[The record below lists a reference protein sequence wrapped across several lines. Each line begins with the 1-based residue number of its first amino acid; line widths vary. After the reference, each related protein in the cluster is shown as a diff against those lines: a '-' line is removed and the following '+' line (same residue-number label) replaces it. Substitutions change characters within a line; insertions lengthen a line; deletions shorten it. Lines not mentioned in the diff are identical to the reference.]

1 MASVQRPQSIH
12 QSAAPHVY
20 RGLTGRVRD
29 VLEAADVRINGSR
42 PWDMQIHHP
51 RTLTRIALQR
61 SLGLGESYMDAWW
74 DCDALDEF
82 FHRLLTHGANRV
94 SHSPLQ
100 SGLQWLGHW
109 LFNRQSL
116 HRSTRVARQHYDLGN
131 DLFEAMLDPTMSYSC
146 GYWRDAETLA
156 QAQEAKLELICRK
169 LNLKPVSYTHL
180 TLPTIYSV

>member
-82 FHRLLTHGANRV
+82 FHL
-94 SHSPLQ
+94 
-100 SGLQWLGHW
+100 
-109 LFNRQSL
+109 SL
-116 HRSTRVARQHYDLGN
+116 IH
-131 DLFEAMLDPTMSYSC
+131 
-146 GYWRDAETLA
+146 
-156 QAQEAKLELICRK
+156 I
-169 LNLKPVSYTHL
+169 
-180 TLPTIYSV
+180 